1 MLITLNR
8 SERDTSLNLDT
19 ELDSCKKAT
28 TKEEERNEQ
37 LTGML
42 RKLDTDT
49 VHVKRHAQLEQSLA
63 RRDQLKEDYMIYT
76 RTLQEVEE
84 TLEQANT
91 VSAVRLL

>member
-49 VHVKRHAQLEQSLA
+49 VHVKRQLEQSLA

-84 TLEQANT
+84 TLEQA
-91 VSAVRLL
+91 